1 MQNSLQTYTQKY
13 DENNYG
19 LLYPDSHVIR
29 FYERIL
35 NLALQAEIYLILVVA
50 MGFILS
56 IF

>member
-29 FYERIL
+29 FLKE
-35 NLALQAEIYLILVVA
+35 
-50 MGFILS
+50 F
-56 IF
+56 

>member
-35 NLALQAEIYLILVVA
+35 KYKLGITSGNLLDF
-50 MGFILS
+50 GCG
-56 IF
+56 